1 MKIKVLVFG
10 LSDNIGGME
19 TYVYNAYK
27 NMNHDMICYDFV
39 TTLPNESSIA
49 FEEYYKSTGSK
60 IFHITKRTKNWFKS
74 KKDIQKILSNSDYDY
89 IHFHMMNYMWWEP
102 IILAS
107 KISKAQ
113 IIIHS
118 HNSKLDRKSYFKNLI
133 LDTIGR
139 LKTFRINTLNLA
151 CGEEAGR
158 YLFKNRK
165 FSIMENGVVVD
176 NYRFNSKFRDEI
188 RSEFK
193 IEANCKLFG
202 HVGNFYVAKNYPKLI
217 NIFEEYSK
225 IDKNSKMILVGNY
238 NNNLEIVNL
247 VRKKCLEGRIIFAG
261 LRKDVEKFYSAFDV
275 FLFPSFYE
283 GLSISLVEAQISG
296 LMCFASSTID
306 SASKISNNLSFID
319 INLDSKDIARDI
331 YNFELVD
338 YYRENIEFNELYDI
352 KKSSKKL
359 QEYYVENL
367 V

>member
-1 MKIKVLVFG
+1 ML
-10 LSDNIGGME
+10 
-19 TYVYNAYK
+19 
-27 NMNHDMICYDFV
+27 
-39 TTLPNESSIA
+39 
-49 FEEYYKSTGSK
+49 
-60 IFHITKRTKNWFKS
+60 
-74 KKDIQKILSNSDYDY
+74 
-89 IHFHMMNYMWWEP
+89 
-102 IILAS
+102 
-107 KISKAQ
+107 
-113 IIIHS
+113 
-118 HNSKLDRKSYFKNLI
+118 
-133 LDTIGR
+133 
-139 LKTFRINTLNLA
+139 
-151 CGEEAGR
+151 
-158 YLFKNRK
+158 
-165 FSIMENGVVVD
+165 
-176 NYRFNSKFRDEI
+176 
-188 RSEFK
+188 
-193 IEANCKLFG
+193 
-202 HVGNFYVAKNYPKLI
+202 
-217 NIFEEYSK
+217 
-225 IDKNSKMILVGNY
+225 GNY

-247 VRKKCLEGRIIFAG
+247 VRKKCLEGRIIFVG